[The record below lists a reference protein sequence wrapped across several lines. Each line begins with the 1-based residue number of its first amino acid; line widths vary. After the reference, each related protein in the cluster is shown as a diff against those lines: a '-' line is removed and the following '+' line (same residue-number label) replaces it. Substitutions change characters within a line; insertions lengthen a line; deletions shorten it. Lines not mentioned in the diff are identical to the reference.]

1 MKNISEEDCT
11 CEMQCLCGKA
21 SPIYLEYAARFYHV
35 TPLKAF
41 LPSDHE
47 KVECE
52 FEDFD
57 DDLIEEE
64 HLEDEEKFADEE
76 LLEEETFFDLSSLWL
91 FTRLAMFSLNT
102 SFNVSND
109 TYASSVVSCKI
120 AAQTTSR
127 SISPSF
133 SVKLIAIIPASKQ

>member
-1 MKNISEEDCT
+1 MKNISEEVCT

-64 HLEDEEKFADEE
+64 HLENEE
-76 LLEEETFFDLSSLWL
+76 LLEEETSEDEDFIKAYCS
-91 FTRLAMFSLNT
+91 RLTEL
-102 SFNVSND
+102 
-109 TYASSVVSCKI
+109 
-120 AAQTTSR
+120 R
-127 SISPSF
+127 
-133 SVKLIAIIPASKQ
+133 